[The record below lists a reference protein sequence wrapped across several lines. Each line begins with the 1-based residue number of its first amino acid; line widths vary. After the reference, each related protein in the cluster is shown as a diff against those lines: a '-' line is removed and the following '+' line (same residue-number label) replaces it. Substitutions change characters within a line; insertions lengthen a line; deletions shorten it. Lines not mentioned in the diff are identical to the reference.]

1 MDASMRSQARMQA
14 LPPFQQGTMGHTD
27 STTKRNTIQTTH
39 LAPSHQPASLL
50 LACALL
56 LGSTAALAQT
66 NGSPQSAPP
75 RAASVASTQAAQ
87 FPDVAS
93 IAARYG
99 PAVVNISVS
108 GTRNVST
115 APQAA
120 GQDDKAESES
130 AAAMQ
135 DFFRQFQQQ
144 YGSLPANIA
153 LPVQGAGT
161 GFLTSADG
169 LILTNAH
176 VVKHAQEI
184 TVKLTDR
191 REFKARLLGV
201 DALTD
206 VAVLKIEAQGLP
218 TVNLSDAQPT
228 RVGDWVMAIGS
239 PFGFENTVTAGVVSA
254 TKRSMPGEG
263 FAPYIQTD
271 VAINPGNSGG
281 PLINM
286 RGEVIG
292 MNAMIY
298 TRSGGFQGLS
308 FAIPIEVV
316 RQVAR
321 QITATGSVQH
331 ARLGVSAQEVNQV
344 LAESFKLPRPMG
356 ALVSDVDK
364 GSAADHAGLA
374 SGDIVL
380 AINGTPIE
388 MAGDMSELV
397 GAAKP
402 GDRMDLQ
409 IWRAGQAKTLHA
421 VLEGARAATAAP
433 APADVT
439 PNGGRLGL
447 SVRTLH
453 PDEKGEDGLLSGL
466 MIEKAAEAA
475 TRAGV
480 QVGDVLLAVNGKPVA
495 SLQQLQGAVSA
506 GDRAAALLVQRGS
519 AKLYLALRIG

>member
-1 MDASMRSQARMQA
+1 MSITHNKKTRSA
-14 LPPFQQGTMGHTD
+14 LPRKTL
-27 STTKRNTIQTTH
+27 SAV
-39 LAPSHQPASLL
+39 LAATLCLAAGMLGSAPASAQVQAQPAS
-50 LACALL
+50 AP
-56 LGSTAALAQT
+56 AARPA
-66 NGSPQSAPP
+66 G
-75 RAASVASTQAAQ
+75 

-93 IAARYG
+93 IAAQYG

-115 APQAA
+115 APQ
-120 GQDDKAESES
+120 GSDKDEKADSES

-161 GFLTSADG
+161 GFLISTDG

-201 DALTD
+201 DTLTD

-218 TVNLSDAQPT
+218 IVNLGATQST

-316 RQVAR
+316 RQVAQ
-321 QITATGSVQH
+321 QIAATGGVQH

-364 GSAADHAGLA
+364 GSPADRAGLA

-380 AINGTPIE
+380 AINGQAIE

-402 GDRMDLQ
+402 GQTMDLR
-409 IWRAGQAKTLHA
+409 IWRSGQPKTLHA
-421 VLEGARAATAAP
+421 VLEGTRVAVAAP
-433 APADVT
+433 TPADAK

-447 SVRTLH
+447 SLRDLH
-453 PDEKGEDGLLSGL
+453 PDEKGEDGLLRGL
-466 MIEKAAEAA
+466 MVEKAIDAA

-480 QVGDVLLAVNGKPVA
+480 QAGDVLLAVNGKPVS
-495 SLQQLQGAVSA
+495 SLLQLQAAVPA
-506 GDRAAALLVQRGS
+506 GDKAAALLVQRGNT
-519 AKLYLALRIG
+519 KLYLALRLGAQS